1 MLFKNY
7 TYINIALRKE
17 IKKCFDEY
25 INCISSLNNMKIQ
38 IYKSKI
44 FAYLETIKNTINII
58 KEENKNYIDKD
69 TLHIE
74 NIYLNELITFLYNEI
89 KMIKNNH

>member
-1 MLFKNY
+1 MN
-7 TYINIALRKE
+7 NI
-17 IKKCFDEY
+17 
-25 INCISSLNNMKIQ
+25 KIQ
-38 IYKSKI
+38 VYKSKI

-58 KEENKNYIDKD
+58 YKEENKNYIDKD
-69 TLHIE
+69 TLYIE